1 MNEELKAQM
10 DGLLEK
16 YSELLFGE
24 TSQELK
30 EQVQAWVLYSHIA
43 KSMPPLVQHW
53 NNTYPDAKE
62 EVKKLIA
69 EIKTRNEE
77 YRKKK

>member
-24 TSQELK
+24 TSQDLK

>member
-16 YSELLFGE
+16 YTELLFGE
-24 TSQELK
+24 TTPELK
-30 EQVQAWVLYSHIA
+30 DQVQAWILYSHIA

-62 EVKKLIA
+62 EIKKMIA
-69 EIKTRNEE
+69 GIKERNEQF
-77 YRKKK
+77 RSKK

>member
-53 NNTYPDAKE
+53 NSTYPDAKE